1 MINVYTARYGA
12 LLDLSD
18 DDDDGGGG
26 GGASA
31 GGGGM
36 TANVEQYDCQPAA

>member
-36 TANVEQYDCQPAA
+36 TANVEQYDYQPAA